1 MSLSEHLRCCFCG
14 ATPEGDE
21 YVELRLRIDRSPARQ
36 FLGAH
41 RACVEKRLARGFTI
55 ELDSVNDE

>member
-1 MSLSEHLRCCFCG
+1 MSHSEHLRCCFCG

-36 FLGAH
+36 SFGAH
-41 RACVEKRLARGFTI
+41 RACLSERLAKGFTI
-55 ELDSVNDE
+55 ELDPVDDE